1 MLIKKLTQAFGVS
14 GYEKEIR
21 EVIREEV
28 KGYGDEITVDALGN
42 LIVFKK
48 GYGENKKKIMAA
60 AHMDEIGFQVV
71 KIEDKG
77 LIKVRGIGGIPV
89 VGTYMNRVIFR
100 NGTVGVVSSTPKV
113 EDLKNDV
120 KKLYIDIG
128 AQSKE
133 EASKYIKVGD
143 VASYVGEYVE
153 LKERNITAK
162 ALDDRIGCYIMIE
175 ALKKL
180 DKPYN
185 DLYFVFTVQEE
196 VGLRGA
202 MVAANRIN
210 PDLGIALDVTVA
222 NDFPNASEGSNT
234 LGGGTAVKISD
245 GSVICN
251 EYLVEEMVKC
261 CEENNI
267 KYQRDVID
275 AGGTD
280 AGAINRSNFGVR
292 ASGISVATRY
302 VHGPNCFV
310 NMDDT
315 DASIELLTKYVN
327 REFVFEE

>member
-1 MLIKKLTQAFGVS
+1 MLIKNLTQAFGVS
-14 GYEKEIR
+14 GYEKEAR
-21 EVIREEV
+21 EVIREAV
-28 KGYGDEITVDALGN
+28 KDFADEITVDALGN

-48 GYGENKKKIMAA
+48 GHGENKKKVMAA

-77 LIKVRGIGGIPV
+77 LIKVRGLGGIPV
-89 VGTYMNRVIFR
+89 TATYMNRVMFR
-100 NGTVGVVSSTPKV
+100 NGTIGIVSSTPKV
-113 EDLKNDV
+113 EDLKTDV

-128 AQSKE
+128 AQSKD
-133 EASKYIKVGD
+133 EASKYVKVGD
-143 VASYVGEYVE
+143 VACYMGEYVE
-153 LKERNITAK
+153 LKDNNIVAK

-175 ALKKL
+175 ALKKIER
-180 DKPYN
+180 PYN

-202 MVAANRIN
+202 TVAASRIN

-222 NDFPNASEGSNT
+222 NDFPNAPEGSNT
-234 LGGGTAVKISD
+234 LGGGTAIKISD
-245 GSVICN
+245 GSVICD

-261 CEENNI
+261 CEESSI

-275 AGGTD
+275 GGGTD

-302 VHGPNCFV
+302 VHGPNAFV
-310 NMDDT
+310 NMEDVK
-315 DASIELLTKYVN
+315 ASIELLSKYVD
-327 REFVFEE
+327 REFKFE